1 MENDISASP
10 LTEEQMVQI
19 CSILSVGCDRETAAG
34 IAECSVADIRRAIAE
49 LPQFAIKVRRAEA
62 NAELRHM
69 NNILNATKDGKY
81 WRASVW
87 WLERRSPERFARRP
101 AGAIT
106 SHQLKQAVVAWS
118 EVLQQEFDSP
128 ADQQRISTCL
138 EEITESI
145 ELLLDAHC
153 ASTLLH
159 RSTSPLTL
167 DSETPHTPQVQVD
180 GDPETPRDD
189 TPS

>member
-1 MENDISASP
+1 
-10 LTEEQMVQI
+10 MVKI
-19 CSILSVGCDRETAAG
+19 CAILAAGCDRETAAG
-34 IAECSVADIRRAIAE
+34 VAECTIVDIARAIAN
-49 LPQFAIKVRRAEA
+49 LASFAIKVRHAEA
-62 NAELRHM
+62 TAEFRHM
-69 NNILNATKDGKY
+69 QNILNATKDGKY